1 MVSEDPLPKA
11 PPRGSGHTP
20 GVGRHCLLL
29 SGGSD
34 GKVSA
39 CNEGDRVRSLGQD
52 DSLEKEMATHSGTLA
67 WKVHGRRNLI
77 GSSPWGHKESDTTE

>member
-11 PPRGSGHTP
+11 PPRGSGHAP

-39 CNEGDRVRSLGQD
+39 CNEGDRGSILG
-52 DSLEKEMATHSGTLA
+52 SG
-67 WKVHGRRNLI
+67 
-77 GSSPWGHKESDTTE
+77 